1 MRLLAAALALFL
13 AGTTTALGQERTEAG
28 TIDFIEGDAL
38 IEAKGLPNRT
48 AKIGELVYAGDTLT
62 TFGGTELHLKMIDG
76 GYLSLRENTKITLT
90 KYRANGD
97 DQDESLI
104 DLAKGALR
112 SVTGWIAKQRTSS
125 YSIRT
130 PMVTIGV
137 RGTDH
142 ETIHFEPGDPRGEPG
157 SYDKVNEGRTVMQ
170 SKSGRVEIAPN
181 QSARFHPDLR
191 GPPRVLPSVPNF
203 FRPARNEQQF
213 AERSRVSAR
222 SLDAQRAAFREKRG
236 LERKKAPEKKAFQK
250 KTVEK
255 KRIEKKKAPE
265 KKARVE
271 KKQLEKKQQVEKK
284 RVEKKYFDTR
294 KK

>member
-1 MRLLAAALALFL
+1 MRLPAAALLLLFALIPC
-13 AGTTTALGQERTEAG
+13 ARAQDRPEAG
-28 TIDFIEGDAL
+28 TVDFIEGDAL
-38 IEAKGLPNRT
+38 IEAKGVPNRT
-48 AKIGELVYAGDTLT
+48 AKHGEPVHQGDTIT
-62 TFGGTELHLKMIDG
+62 TFPGAEMHLRMADG

-90 KYRANGD
+90 SYRANGD
-97 DQDESLI
+97 DKDESLI

-112 SVTGWIAKQRTSS
+112 SVTGWIAKQRGNA
-125 YSIRT
+125 YSVRT

-142 ETIHFEPGDPRGEPG
+142 ETIHFEGGDPRGEAG
-157 SYDKVNEGRTVMQ
+157 SYDKVNEGRTIMQ

-203 FRPARNEQQF
+203 FRPARNERQF
-213 AERSRVSAR
+213 AERSRVSAQT
-222 SLDAQRAAFREKRG
+222 LDAQRAAFREKKG
-236 LERKKAPEKKAFQK
+236 LERQKAPEKKQVQK

-255 KRIEKKKAPE
+255 KKTAEKKRLEKKAPE

-271 KKQLEKKQQVEKK
+271 KKQVEKK